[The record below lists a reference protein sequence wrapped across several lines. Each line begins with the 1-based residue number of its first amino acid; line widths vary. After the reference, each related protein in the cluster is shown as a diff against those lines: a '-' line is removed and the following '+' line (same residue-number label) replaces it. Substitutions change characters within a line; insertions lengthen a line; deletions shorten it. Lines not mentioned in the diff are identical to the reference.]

1 MPTTITRNIPAFDIL
16 EATTDRDL
24 SYKNYQSLKP
34 VKTGE
39 FTAGLNLDFA
49 YAKWQSFFNGLPD
62 DASIATKQ
70 LYGAPLVI
78 SFYSKH
84 WHARGAAHLV
94 QLSALSEQVRANGGN
109 LIVISAEAA
118 SEELNSLAKDHNLS
132 LNFYFDQKHN
142 VATQLGVFSE
152 NDPIW
157 NWFAGVDQ
165 NVPMLATYVI
175 GTEKNVVYAHNE
187 RDHWDTLNDDAVIN
201 AVSQSAF
208 INNLLLSA

>member
-1 MPTTITRNIPAFDIL
+1 MSTIIKRNIPAFDIL

-24 SYKNYQSLKP
+24 SYKNYQSVKP
-34 VKTGE
+34 VKAGE
-39 FTAGLNLDFA
+39 FTSGLNLDFA
-49 YAKWQSFFNGLPD
+49 YARWQSFSNGLPD

-70 LYGAPLVI
+70 LYGTPLVI

-84 WHARGAAHLV
+84 WHAKGAAHLA

-109 LIVISAEAA
+109 LIVISAESA
-118 SEELNSLAKDHNLS
+118 SEELNDLAKKHKLS
-132 LNFYFDQKHN
+132 LNFYFDVNHN
-142 VATQLGVFSE
+142 VATQLGVYSE

-157 NWFAGVDQ
+157 NWFAGVDL

-187 RDHWDTLNDDAVIN
+187 RDHRDILNNDAVIN